1 MSWLS
6 CEIQSALHVVAMYFF
21 LALGD
26 LGHLKQLSNLSDL
39 LEVVVTGYRLWTGT
53 KLLSL

>member
-1 MSWLS
+1 MIWFS
-6 CEIQSALHVVAMYFF
+6 CEIQAALHVVAMYFF

-26 LGHLKQLSNLSDL
+26 LGHLRLSNLGDL
-39 LEVVVTGYRLWTGT
+39 LEVVVTGYGLWTGT